1 MFTPRYSKDVTPMPL
16 GLLVVIIPPR
26 RLAMR
31 RFITLGV
38 GVLSY
43 VSYSNAMFI
52 PWSYTDSIHRCRSS
66 LELSVLHYCIH
77 ILSVNLTFPPL
88 MALTSRTGLLPTLTP
103 WLVEK
108 KPIVYPPAVER
119 LGSGVAR
126 MY

>member
-1 MFTPRYSKDVTPMPL
+1 MPS

-43 VSYSNAMFI
+43 VSYSNDMFV
-52 PWSYTDSIHRCRSS
+52 PWSYRDSIHRCRSN
-66 LELSVLHYCIH
+66 LELSVPHYYIH

-88 MALTSRTGLLPTLTP
+88 MTLTSRTWLLPTLTP
-103 WLVEK
+103 WLVK
-108 KPIVYPPAVER
+108 KTDR
-119 LGSGVAR
+119 LSSGC
-126 MY
+126 